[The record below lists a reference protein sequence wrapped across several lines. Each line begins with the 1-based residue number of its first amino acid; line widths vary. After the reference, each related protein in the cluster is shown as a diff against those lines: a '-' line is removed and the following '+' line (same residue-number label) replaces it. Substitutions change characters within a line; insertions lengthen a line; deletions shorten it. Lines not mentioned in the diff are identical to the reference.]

1 MMNKKDV
8 YHVGAK
14 KVSQDVNIFN
24 ILQTLLKLK
33 ATVTVLVSNQADIIE
48 RIQKVYFDNSTLF
61 LDEEDAENFKESKSE
76 F

>member
-1 MMNKKDV
+1 M
-8 YHVGAK
+8 
-14 KVSQDVNIFN
+14 NIFN

-33 ATVTVLVSNQADIIE
+33 ATVTVLVGDQADIIE

-61 LDEEDAENFKESKSE
+61 LDEEDAEKFKESKSE